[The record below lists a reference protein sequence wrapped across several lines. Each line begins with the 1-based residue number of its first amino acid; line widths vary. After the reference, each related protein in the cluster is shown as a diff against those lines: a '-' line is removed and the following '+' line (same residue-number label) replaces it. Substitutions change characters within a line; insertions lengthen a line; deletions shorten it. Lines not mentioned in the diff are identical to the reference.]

1 MIKTGLKGNKTV
13 YTFPRTEKK
22 IKNKIKWKENVV
34 AYTFLGPALV
44 LLLLF
49 LIIPA
54 IMSVYYAFTDYYLL
68 TPDTRKF
75 VGLDNFINLFKDPIF
90 LKSLVNT
97 LKFVVWVIPL
107 QIGAALGLALLL
119 NKQRKANTFFKVAY
133 FSPVVMSLVVISVL
147 WLYLL
152 NPNEGIINNVLTYF
166 GVSAQPFLTSPKQAM
181 FTIVFV
187 SAWQGAGFQM
197 LIFLAGLQN
206 IPGDVYEAAQLD
218 GMNKWQRF
226 IYITLPLLKPTSIF
240 IFITTLIGAFK
251 LLVQPMVMTQG
262 GPVNSTMTV
271 VYYIY
276 QTGFTDRMVG
286 YASSIALLFGTIIGL
301 VTLAQRKL
309 VKEEDDE

>member
-1 MIKTGLKGNKTV
+1 M
-13 YTFPRTEKK
+13 
-22 IKNKIKWKENVV
+22 NKIPLKEARTAFLLKKTPANKIGWRDNVL
-34 AYTFLGPALV
+34 AYTFLGPSLLILSVFLV
-44 LLLLF
+44 
-49 LIIPA
+49 IPS
-54 IMSVYYAFTDYYLL
+54 IMAVYYAFTDYYLL
-68 TPDTRKF
+68 TPDLRKF
-75 VGLDNFINLFKDPIF
+75 VGFDNFIKLFKDPIF
-90 LKSLVNT
+90 LKSLSNT
-97 LKFVVWVIPL
+97 LKFVVLVIPL

-119 NKQRKANTFFKVAY
+119 NKKRKANTFFKVAY

-152 NPNEGIINNVLTYF
+152 NPNEGMINNVLTHV
-166 GVSAQPFLTSPKQAM
+166 GLPPQPFLTSPDQAI

-187 SAWQGAGFQM
+187 SVWQGAGFQM

-240 IFITTLIGAFK
+240 IFITTLISAFK

-286 YASSIALLFGTIIGL
+286 YASSIALLFGTMIGL

-309 VKEEDDE
+309 VKEDEGG

>member
-1 MIKTGLKGNKTV
+1 MSKIGWKENRSV
-13 YTFPRTEKK
+13 YTFLRPEERT
-22 IKNKIKWKENVV
+22 KNKTRWKENVV
-34 AYTFLGPALV
+34 AYTFLGPAL
-44 LLLLF
+44 LLLSMF
-49 LIIPA
+49 LVIPS
-54 IMSVYYAFTDYYLL
+54 IMSVYYSFTDYYLL
-68 TPDTRKF
+68 TPDMRKF
-75 VGLDNFINLFKDPIF
+75 IGLDNFINLFQDPIF

-97 LKFVVWVIPL
+97 LEFVVWVIPL

-166 GVSAQPFLTSPKQAM
+166 GISAQPFLTSPKQAI
-181 FTIVFV
+181 FTIVVV

-218 GMNKWQRF
+218 GINKWQRF
-226 IYITLPLLKPTSIF
+226 MYITLPLLKPTSIF

-301 VTLAQRKL
+301 VTITQRKL
-309 VKEEDDE
+309 VKEDED

>member
-13 YTFPRTEKK
+13 YTLPRTEKN

-34 AYTFLGPALV
+34 AYTFLGPALL

-90 LKSLVNT
+90 LKSLANT

-309 VKEEDDE
+309 VKEEDD

>member
-13 YTFPRTEKK
+13 YTFPGTEKET
-22 IKNKIKWKENVV
+22 KNRVKWKENVV
-34 AYTFLGPALV
+34 AYTFLGPALL

-68 TPDTRKF
+68 TPDMRKF

-90 LKSLVNT
+90 LKSLANT

-152 NPNEGIINNVLTYF
+152 NQNEGIINNVLTYF

-309 VKEEDDE
+309 VKEEDD

>member
-1 MIKTGLKGNKTV
+1 M
-13 YTFPRTEKK
+13 
-22 IKNKIKWKENVV
+22 NKIPLKEARTAFPLKKTPANKLGWRDNVL
-34 AYTFLGPALV
+34 AYTFLGPALLILSV
-44 LLLLF
+44 F
-49 LIIPA
+49 LVIPS
-54 IMSVYYAFTDYYLL
+54 IMAVYYAFTDYYLL
-68 TPDTRKF
+68 TPDLRKF
-75 VGLDNFINLFKDPIF
+75 VGFDNFIKLFKDPIF
-90 LKSLVNT
+90 LKSLSNT
-97 LKFVVWVIPL
+97 LKFVVLVIPL

-119 NKQRKANTFFKVAY
+119 NKKRKANTFFKVAY

-152 NPNEGIINNVLTYF
+152 NPNEGMINNVLTHV
-166 GVSAQPFLTSPKQAM
+166 GLPPQPFLTSPDQAI

-187 SAWQGAGFQM
+187 SVWQGAGFQM

-226 IYITLPLLKPTSIF
+226 IYITLPLLKPTSVF
-240 IFITTLIGAFK
+240 IFITTLISAFK

-286 YASSIALLFGTIIGL
+286 YASSIALLFGTMIGL

-309 VKEEDDE
+309 VKEDEGG

>member
-1 MIKTGLKGNKTV
+1 MNKIPLKEARTA
-13 YTFPRTEKK
+13 FPLKK
-22 IKNKIKWKENVV
+22 IPASKIGWRDNVL
-34 AYTFLGPALV
+34 AYTFLGPALLILSV
-44 LLLLF
+44 F
-49 LIIPA
+49 LVIPS
-54 IMSVYYAFTDYYLL
+54 IMAVYYAFTDYYLL
-68 TPDTRKF
+68 TPDLRKF
-75 VGLDNFINLFKDPIF
+75 VGFDNFIKLFKDPIF
-90 LKSLVNT
+90 LKSLSNT
-97 LKFVVWVIPL
+97 LKFVVLVIPL

-119 NKQRKANTFFKVAY
+119 NKKRKANTFFKVAY

-152 NPNEGIINNVLTYF
+152 NPNEGMINNVLTHV
-166 GVSAQPFLTSPKQAM
+166 GLPPQPFLTSPNQAI

-187 SAWQGAGFQM
+187 SVWQGAGFQM

-226 IYITLPLLKPTSIF
+226 IYITLPLLKPTSVF
-240 IFITTLIGAFK
+240 IFITTLISAFK

-309 VKEEDDE
+309 VKEDEGG

>member
-1 MIKTGLKGNKTV
+1 M
-13 YTFPRTEKK
+13 
-22 IKNKIKWKENVV
+22 NKIPLKEARPAFPLKKTPANKLGWRDNML
-34 AYTFLGPALV
+34 AYTFLGPSLLILSVFLV
-44 LLLLF
+44 
-49 LIIPA
+49 IPS
-54 IMSVYYAFTDYYLL
+54 IMAVYYAFTDYYLL
-68 TPDTRKF
+68 TPDLRKF
-75 VGLDNFINLFKDPIF
+75 VGFDNFIKLFKDPIF
-90 LKSLVNT
+90 LKSLSNT
-97 LKFVVWVIPL
+97 LKFVVLVIPL

-119 NKQRKANTFFKVAY
+119 NKKRKANTFFKVAY

-152 NPNEGIINNVLTYF
+152 NPNEGMINNVLTHV
-166 GVSAQPFLTSPKQAM
+166 GLPPQPFLTSPDQAI

-187 SAWQGAGFQM
+187 SVWQGAGFQM

-226 IYITLPLLKPTSIF
+226 IYITLPLLKPTSVF
-240 IFITTLIGAFK
+240 IFITTLISAFK

-286 YASSIALLFGTIIGL
+286 YASSIALLFGTMIGL

-309 VKEEDDE
+309 VKEDEGG

>member
-1 MIKTGLKGNKTV
+1 M
-13 YTFPRTEKK
+13 KK
-22 IKNKIKWKENVV
+22 IPASKIGWRDNVL
-34 AYTFLGPALV
+34 AYTFLGPALLILSV
-44 LLLLF
+44 F
-49 LIIPA
+49 LVIPS
-54 IMSVYYAFTDYYLL
+54 IMAVYYAFTDYYLL
-68 TPDTRKF
+68 TPDLRKF
-75 VGLDNFINLFKDPIF
+75 VGFDNFIKLFKDPIF
-90 LKSLVNT
+90 LKSLSNT
-97 LKFVVWVIPL
+97 LKFVVLVIPL

-119 NKQRKANTFFKVAY
+119 NKKRKANTFFKVAY

-152 NPNEGIINNVLTYF
+152 NPNEGMINNVLTHV
-166 GVSAQPFLTSPKQAM
+166 GLPPQPFLTSPNQAI

-187 SAWQGAGFQM
+187 SVWQGAGFQM

-226 IYITLPLLKPTSIF
+226 IYITLPLLKPTSVF
-240 IFITTLIGAFK
+240 IFITTLISAFK

-309 VKEEDDE
+309 VKEDEGG

>member
-13 YTFPRTEKK
+13 YTSLGTEKET
-22 IKNKIKWKENVV
+22 NHRIKWKENVV
-34 AYTFLGPALV
+34 AYTFLGPALL

-68 TPDTRKF
+68 TPDMRKF

-90 LKSLVNT
+90 LKSLANT

-166 GVSAQPFLTSPKQAM
+166 GISAQPFLTSPKQAM

-301 VTLAQRKL
+301 VTLAQRRL
-309 VKEEDDE
+309 VKEEDD

>member
-1 MIKTGLKGNKTV
+1 ML
-13 YTFPRTEKK
+13 
-22 IKNKIKWKENVV
+22 
-34 AYTFLGPALV
+34 AYTFLGPALLILSV
-44 LLLLF
+44 F
-49 LIIPA
+49 LVIPS
-54 IMSVYYAFTDYYLL
+54 IMAVYYAFTDYYLL
-68 TPDTRKF
+68 TPDLRKF
-75 VGLDNFINLFKDPIF
+75 VGFDNFIKLFKDPIF
-90 LKSLVNT
+90 LK
-97 LKFVVWVIPL
+97 KFEQHIEICCPCDSITDRRV
-107 QIGAALGLALLL
+107 ALGLALLL
-119 NKQRKANTFFKVAY
+119 NKKRKANTFFKVAY

-152 NPNEGIINNVLTYF
+152 NPNEGMINNVLTHV
-166 GVSAQPFLTSPKQAM
+166 GLPPQPFLTSPNQAI

-187 SAWQGAGFQM
+187 SVWQGAGFQM

-226 IYITLPLLKPTSIF
+226 IYITLPLLKPTSVF
-240 IFITTLIGAFK
+240 IFITTLISAFK

-309 VKEEDDE
+309 VKEDEGG

>member
-1 MIKTGLKGNKTV
+1 MIKTGLKGSKTV
-13 YTFPRTEKK
+13 YTFPGTEKEA
-22 IKNKIKWKENVV
+22 KNRIKWRENVV
-34 AYTFLGPALV
+34 AYTFLGPALL

-90 LKSLVNT
+90 LKSLANT

-301 VTLAQRKL
+301 ITLAQRKL
-309 VKEEDDE
+309 VKEEDD

>member
-1 MIKTGLKGNKTV
+1 MNKIGMKDNKTV
-13 YTFPRTEKK
+13 YIFPRAEKGT
-22 IKNKIKWKENVV
+22 KNKIQWKENIV
-34 AYTFLGPALV
+34 AYTFLGPALL

-68 TPDTRKF
+68 TPDMRKF

-166 GVSAQPFLTSPKQAM
+166 GISAQPFLTSPKQAM

-309 VKEEDDE
+309 VKEEDD

>member
-34 AYTFLGPALV
+34 AYTFLGPALL

-119 NKQRKANTFFKVAY
+119 NKQCKANTFFKVAY

-240 IFITTLIGAFK
+240 IFVTTLIGAFK

-309 VKEEDDE
+309 VKEEDD

>member
-1 MIKTGLKGNKTV
+1 MIKTGLKGSKTV
-13 YTFPRTEKK
+13 YTFPRTEKET
-22 IKNKIKWKENVV
+22 KNRIKWRENVV
-34 AYTFLGPALV
+34 AYTFLGPALL

-49 LIIPA
+49 LVIPA

-68 TPDTRKF
+68 TPDMRKF

-309 VKEEDDE
+309 VKEEDD

>member
-1 MIKTGLKGNKTV
+1 M
-13 YTFPRTEKK
+13 
-22 IKNKIKWKENVV
+22 NKIPLKEARTAFLLKKTPANKIGWRDNVL
-34 AYTFLGPALV
+34 AYTFLGPALLILSV
-44 LLLLF
+44 F
-49 LIIPA
+49 LVIPS
-54 IMSVYYAFTDYYLL
+54 IMAVYYAFTDYYLL
-68 TPDTRKF
+68 TPDMRKF
-75 VGLDNFINLFKDPIF
+75 VGFDNFIKLFKDPIF
-90 LKSLVNT
+90 LKSLSNT
-97 LKFVVWVIPL
+97 LKFVVLVIPL

-119 NKQRKANTFFKVAY
+119 NKKRKANTFFKVAY

-152 NPNEGIINNVLTYF
+152 NPNEGMINNVLTHV
-166 GVSAQPFLTSPKQAM
+166 GLPPQPFLTSPEQAI

-187 SAWQGAGFQM
+187 SVWQGAGFQM

-240 IFITTLIGAFK
+240 IFITTLISAFK

-309 VKEEDDE
+309 VKEDEGG

>member
-1 MIKTGLKGNKTV
+1 MIKTGLKGSKTV
-13 YTFPRTEKK
+13 YTFPGTEKEA
-22 IKNKIKWKENVV
+22 KNRIKWRENVV
-34 AYTFLGPALV
+34 AYTFLGPALL

-90 LKSLVNT
+90 LKSLANT

-309 VKEEDDE
+309 VKEEDN

>member
-1 MIKTGLKGNKTV
+1 M
-13 YTFPRTEKK
+13 
-22 IKNKIKWKENVV
+22 NKIPLKEARTAFPLKKTPADKIGWRDNML
-34 AYTFLGPALV
+34 AYTFLGPALLILSV
-44 LLLLF
+44 F
-49 LIIPA
+49 LVIPS
-54 IMSVYYAFTDYYLL
+54 IMAVYYAFTDYYLL
-68 TPDTRKF
+68 TPDLRKF
-75 VGLDNFINLFKDPIF
+75 VGFDNFIKLFKDPIF
-90 LKSLVNT
+90 LKSLSNT
-97 LKFVVWVIPL
+97 LKFVVLVIPL

-119 NKQRKANTFFKVAY
+119 NKKRKANTFFKVAY

-152 NPNEGIINNVLTYF
+152 NPNEGMINNVLTHV
-166 GVSAQPFLTSPKQAM
+166 GLPPQPFLTSPDQAI

-187 SAWQGAGFQM
+187 SVWQGAGFQM

-226 IYITLPLLKPTSIF
+226 IYITLPLLKPTSVF
-240 IFITTLIGAFK
+240 IFITTLISAFK

-286 YASSIALLFGTIIGL
+286 YASSIALLFGTMIGL

-309 VKEEDDE
+309 VKEDEGG

>member
-1 MIKTGLKGNKTV
+1 MNKIPLKEARTA
-13 YTFPRTEKK
+13 FPLKK
-22 IKNKIKWKENVV
+22 IPANKIGWRDNVL
-34 AYTFLGPALV
+34 AYTFLGPSLLILSVFLV
-44 LLLLF
+44 
-49 LIIPA
+49 IPS
-54 IMSVYYAFTDYYLL
+54 IMAVYYAFTDYYLL
-68 TPDTRKF
+68 TPDMRKF
-75 VGLDNFINLFKDPIF
+75 VGFDNFIKLFKDPIF
-90 LKSLVNT
+90 LKSLSNT
-97 LKFVVWVIPL
+97 LKFVVLVIPL

-119 NKQRKANTFFKVAY
+119 NKKRKANTFFKVAY

-152 NPNEGIINNVLTYF
+152 NPNEGMINNVLTHV
-166 GVSAQPFLTSPKQAM
+166 GLPPQPFLTSPEQAI

-187 SAWQGAGFQM
+187 SVWQGAGFQM

-240 IFITTLIGAFK
+240 IFITTLISAFK

-309 VKEEDDE
+309 VKEDEGG

>member
-1 MIKTGLKGNKTV
+1 M
-13 YTFPRTEKK
+13 
-22 IKNKIKWKENVV
+22 NKIPLKEARTAFLLKKTPANKIGWRDNVL
-34 AYTFLGPALV
+34 AYTFLGPSLLILSVFLV
-44 LLLLF
+44 
-49 LIIPA
+49 IPS
-54 IMSVYYAFTDYYLL
+54 IMAVYYAFTDYYLL
-68 TPDTRKF
+68 TPDLRKF
-75 VGLDNFINLFKDPIF
+75 VGFDNFIKLFKDPIF
-90 LKSLVNT
+90 LKSLSNT
-97 LKFVVWVIPL
+97 LKFVVLVIPL

-119 NKQRKANTFFKVAY
+119 NKKRKANTFFKVAY

-152 NPNEGIINNVLTYF
+152 NPNEGMINNVLTHV
-166 GVSAQPFLTSPKQAM
+166 GLPPQPFLTSPEQAI

-187 SAWQGAGFQM
+187 SVWQGAGFQM

-226 IYITLPLLKPTSIF
+226 IYITLPLLKPTSVF
-240 IFITTLIGAFK
+240 IFITTLISAFK

-309 VKEEDDE
+309 VKEDEGG

>member
-1 MIKTGLKGNKTV
+1 MIKTGLKGNKAV
-13 YTFPRTEKK
+13 YTFPGTERRTQK
-22 IKNKIKWKENVV
+22 KIKWKENVV
-34 AYTFLGPALV
+34 AYTFLGPALL

-68 TPDTRKF
+68 TPDMRKF
-75 VGLDNFINLFKDPIF
+75 VGIDNFINLFKDPIF
-90 LKSLVNT
+90 LKSLANT

-309 VKEEDDE
+309 MKEEDD

>member
-1 MIKTGLKGNKTV
+1 MIKTGLKGSKTV
-13 YTFPRTEKK
+13 YTFPGTEKEA
-22 IKNKIKWKENVV
+22 KNRIKWRENVV
-34 AYTFLGPALV
+34 AYTFLGPALL

-75 VGLDNFINLFKDPIF
+75 VGLDNFINLFKDTIF
-90 LKSLVNT
+90 LKSLANT

-119 NKQRKANTFFKVAY
+119 NKQRKANIFFKVAY

-206 IPGDVYEAAQLD
+206 IPGDIYEAAQLD

-309 VKEEDDE
+309 VKEEDD

>member
-1 MIKTGLKGNKTV
+1 MNKIGMKDNKTI
-13 YTFPRTEKK
+13 YIFPRAEKGT
-22 IKNKIKWKENVV
+22 KNKIQWKENIV
-34 AYTFLGPALV
+34 AYTFLGPALL

-68 TPDTRKF
+68 TPDMRKF

-166 GVSAQPFLTSPKQAM
+166 GISAQPFLTSPKQAM

-309 VKEEDDE
+309 VKEEDD

>member
-1 MIKTGLKGNKTV
+1 
-13 YTFPRTEKK
+13 
-22 IKNKIKWKENVV
+22 V
-34 AYTFLGPALV
+34 AYTFLGPALL

-68 TPDTRKF
+68 TPDMRKF

-309 VKEEDDE
+309 VKEEDD

>member
-1 MIKTGLKGNKTV
+1 MNKIGMKDNKTF
-13 YTFPRTEKK
+13 YIFPRAEKGT
-22 IKNKIKWKENVV
+22 KNKIQWKENIV
-34 AYTFLGPALV
+34 AYTFLGPALL

-68 TPDTRKF
+68 TPDMRKF

-152 NPNEGIINNVLTYF
+152 NPNEGIINNLLTYF
-166 GVSAQPFLTSPKQAM
+166 GISAQPFLTSPKQAM

-309 VKEEDDE
+309 VKEEDD

>member
-13 YTFPRTEKK
+13 YTFPGTEKET
-22 IKNKIKWKENVV
+22 KNRVKWKENVV
-34 AYTFLGPALV
+34 AYTFLGPALL

-68 TPDTRKF
+68 TPDMRKF

-90 LKSLVNT
+90 LKSLANT

-152 NPNEGIINNVLTYF
+152 NPNEGIINNALTYF

-197 LIFLAGLQN
+197 LIFLAGLQS

-309 VKEEDDE
+309 VKEEDD

>member
-13 YTFPRTEKK
+13 YTFPRAEKN
-22 IKNKIKWKENVV
+22 IRNKIKWKDNVV
-34 AYTFLGPALV
+34 AYTFLGPALL

-68 TPDTRKF
+68 TPDMRKF

-90 LKSLVNT
+90 LKSLANT

-152 NPNEGIINNVLTYF
+152 NPNEGIINNVLTYS

-309 VKEEDDE
+309 VKEEDD

>member
-1 MIKTGLKGNKTV
+1 MNKIPLKEARTA
-13 YTFPRTEKK
+13 FPLKK
-22 IKNKIKWKENVV
+22 IPANKIGWRDNVL
-34 AYTFLGPALV
+34 AYTFLGPALLILSV
-44 LLLLF
+44 F
-49 LIIPA
+49 LVIPS
-54 IMSVYYAFTDYYLL
+54 IMAVYYAFTDYYLL
-68 TPDTRKF
+68 TPDLRKF
-75 VGLDNFINLFKDPIF
+75 VGFDNFIKLFKDPIF
-90 LKSLVNT
+90 LKSLSNT
-97 LKFVVWVIPL
+97 LKFVVLVIPL

-119 NKQRKANTFFKVAY
+119 NKKRKANTFFKVAY

-152 NPNEGIINNVLTYF
+152 NPNEGMINNVLTHV
-166 GVSAQPFLTSPKQAM
+166 GLPPQPFLTSPEQAI

-187 SAWQGAGFQM
+187 SVWQGAGFQM

-240 IFITTLIGAFK
+240 IFITTLISAFK

-309 VKEEDDE
+309 VKEDEGG

>member
-1 MIKTGLKGNKTV
+1 MIKTGLKGKKIV
-13 YTFPRTEKK
+13 YTFPGTEKET
-22 IKNKIKWKENVV
+22 KNRVKWKENVV
-34 AYTFLGPALV
+34 AYTFLGPALL

-68 TPDTRKF
+68 TPDMRKF

-90 LKSLVNT
+90 LKSLANT

-309 VKEEDDE
+309 VKEEDD

>member
-13 YTFPRTEKK
+13 YTFPGTEKET
-22 IKNKIKWKENVV
+22 KNKIKWKENVV
-34 AYTFLGPALV
+34 AYTFLGPAFL

-68 TPDTRKF
+68 TPDMRKF

-97 LKFVVWVIPL
+97 LKFVVLVIPL

-166 GVSAQPFLTSPKQAM
+166 GISAQPFLTSPKQAM

-309 VKEEDDE
+309 VKEEDD

>member
-1 MIKTGLKGNKTV
+1 M
-13 YTFPRTEKK
+13 
-22 IKNKIKWKENVV
+22 NKIPLKEARTAFLLKKTPANKIGWRDNVL
-34 AYTFLGPALV
+34 AYTFLGPALLILSV
-44 LLLLF
+44 F
-49 LIIPA
+49 LVIPS
-54 IMSVYYAFTDYYLL
+54 IMAVYYAFTDYYLL
-68 TPDTRKF
+68 TPDLRKF
-75 VGLDNFINLFKDPIF
+75 VGFDNFIKLFKDPIF
-90 LKSLVNT
+90 LKSLSNT
-97 LKFVVWVIPL
+97 LKFVVLVIPL

-119 NKQRKANTFFKVAY
+119 NKKRKANTFFKVAY

-152 NPNEGIINNVLTYF
+152 NPNEGMINNVLTHV
-166 GVSAQPFLTSPKQAM
+166 GLPPQPFLTSPEQAI

-187 SAWQGAGFQM
+187 SVWQGAGFQM

-226 IYITLPLLKPTSIF
+226 IYITLPLLKPTSVF
-240 IFITTLIGAFK
+240 IFITTLISAFK

-309 VKEEDDE
+309 VKEDEGG

>member
-1 MIKTGLKGNKTV
+1 M
-13 YTFPRTEKK
+13 
-22 IKNKIKWKENVV
+22 NKIPLKEARTAFPLKKTTANKIGWRDNVL
-34 AYTFLGPALV
+34 AYTFLGPALLILSV
-44 LLLLF
+44 F
-49 LIIPA
+49 LVIPS
-54 IMSVYYAFTDYYLL
+54 IMAVYYAFTDYYLL
-68 TPDTRKF
+68 TPDLRKF
-75 VGLDNFINLFKDPIF
+75 VGFDNFIKLFKDPIF
-90 LKSLVNT
+90 LKSLSNT
-97 LKFVVWVIPL
+97 LKFVVLVIPL

-119 NKQRKANTFFKVAY
+119 NKKRKANTFFKVAY

-152 NPNEGIINNVLTYF
+152 NPNEGMINNVLTHV
-166 GVSAQPFLTSPKQAM
+166 GLPPQPFLTSPDQAI

-187 SAWQGAGFQM
+187 SVWQGAGFQM

-218 GMNKWQRF
+218 GMNKWQQF
-226 IYITLPLLKPTSIF
+226 IYITLPLLKPTSVF
-240 IFITTLIGAFK
+240 IFITTLISAFK

-286 YASSIALLFGTIIGL
+286 YASSIALLFGTMIGL

-309 VKEEDDE
+309 VKEDEGG

>member
-1 MIKTGLKGNKTV
+1 M
-13 YTFPRTEKK
+13 
-22 IKNKIKWKENVV
+22 NKIPLKEARTAFPLKKVPANKIGWRDNVL
-34 AYTFLGPALV
+34 AYTFLGPALLILSV
-44 LLLLF
+44 F
-49 LIIPA
+49 LVIPS
-54 IMSVYYAFTDYYLL
+54 IMAVYYAFTDYYLL
-68 TPDTRKF
+68 TPDLRKF
-75 VGLDNFINLFKDPIF
+75 VGFDNFIKLFKDPIF
-90 LKSLVNT
+90 LKSLSNT
-97 LKFVVWVIPL
+97 LKFVVLVIPL

-119 NKQRKANTFFKVAY
+119 NKKRKANTFFKVAY

-152 NPNEGIINNVLTYF
+152 NPNEGMINNVLTHV
-166 GVSAQPFLTSPKQAM
+166 GLPPQPFLTSPNQAI

-187 SAWQGAGFQM
+187 SVWQGAGFQM

-226 IYITLPLLKPTSIF
+226 IYITLPLLKPTSVF
-240 IFITTLIGAFK
+240 IFITTLISAFK

-286 YASSIALLFGTIIGL
+286 YASSIALLFGTMIGL

-309 VKEEDDE
+309 VKEDEGG

>member
-1 MIKTGLKGNKTV
+1 M
-13 YTFPRTEKK
+13 KK
-22 IKNKIKWKENVV
+22 IPASKIGWRDNVL
-34 AYTFLGPALV
+34 AYTFLGPALLILSV
-44 LLLLF
+44 F
-49 LIIPA
+49 LVIPL
-54 IMSVYYAFTDYYLL
+54 IMAVYYAFTDYYLL
-68 TPDTRKF
+68 TPDLRKF
-75 VGLDNFINLFKDPIF
+75 VGFDNFIKLFKDPIF
-90 LKSLVNT
+90 LKSLSNT
-97 LKFVVWVIPL
+97 LKFVVLVIPL

-119 NKQRKANTFFKVAY
+119 NKKRKANTFFKVAY

-152 NPNEGIINNVLTYF
+152 NPNEGMINNVLTHV
-166 GVSAQPFLTSPKQAM
+166 GLPPQPFLTSPNQAI

-187 SAWQGAGFQM
+187 SVWQGAGFQM

-226 IYITLPLLKPTSIF
+226 IYITLPLLKPTSVF
-240 IFITTLIGAFK
+240 IFITTLISAFK

-309 VKEEDDE
+309 VKEDEGG

>member
-1 MIKTGLKGNKTV
+1 MIKTGLKGSKTV
-13 YTFPRTEKK
+13 YTFPGTEKEA
-22 IKNKIKWKENVV
+22 KNRIKWRENVV
-34 AYTFLGPALV
+34 AYTFLGPALL

-68 TPDTRKF
+68 TPDMRKF

-90 LKSLVNT
+90 LKSLANT

-309 VKEEDDE
+309 VKEEDN

>member
-13 YTFPRTEKK
+13 YTFPGTEKK
-22 IKNKIKWKENVV
+22 AKNKIKWKENVV
-34 AYTFLGPALV
+34 AYTFLGPALL

-68 TPDTRKF
+68 TPDMRKF
-75 VGLDNFINLFKDPIF
+75 VGIDNFINLFKDPIF

-309 VKEEDDE
+309 VKEEDD

>member
-13 YTFPRTEKK
+13 YTFPGTEKET
-22 IKNKIKWKENVV
+22 KNRIKWKENVV
-34 AYTFLGPALV
+34 AYTFLGPALL

-68 TPDTRKF
+68 TPDMRKF
-75 VGLDNFINLFKDPIF
+75 VGLYNFINLFKDPIF

-166 GVSAQPFLTSPKQAM
+166 GISAQPFLTSPKQAM

-301 VTLAQRKL
+301 VTLAQRRL
-309 VKEEDDE
+309 VKEEDD